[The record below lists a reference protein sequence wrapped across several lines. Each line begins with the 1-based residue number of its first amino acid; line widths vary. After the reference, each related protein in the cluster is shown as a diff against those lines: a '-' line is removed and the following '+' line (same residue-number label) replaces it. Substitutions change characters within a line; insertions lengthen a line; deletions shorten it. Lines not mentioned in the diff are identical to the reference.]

1 MNLNV
6 DLCQDL
12 AKRWMPGT
20 RQSKKGKPP
29 REAWRHPEDL
39 VKLIDEWPFP
49 KAWNHNLRIY
59 LKCLAWLHDI
69 IEDGKKDDGT
79 PVTEQDLIDA
89 GVSLDIVRD
98 VVALSC
104 LPGEDKTVYLARLR
118 TASVAAKMAK
128 CIDRICNLREGAEV
142 FKDARW
148 ARYVDE
154 TQKYVIPLSLGLC
167 DWLTDQLEAAVR
179 LRPVS

>member
-1 MNLNV
+1 VNLNV
-6 DLCQDL
+6 DLCQSL
-12 AKRWMPGT
+12 AKRWMVGT

-39 VKLIDEWPFP
+39 IKITDEWPFP
-49 KAWNHNLRIY
+49 SAWNHNLRTY
-59 LKCLAWLHDI
+59 LKCVLWLHDL
-69 IEDGKKDDGT
+69 IEDGKKEDGS
-79 PVTEQDLIDA
+79 PVTEEDLIRE

-104 LPGEDKTVYLARLR
+104 PPGVDKKVYLQSLK
-118 TASVAAKMAK
+118 TASVAARIAK
-128 CIDRICNLREGAEV
+128 CIDRIGNLREGAEV

-148 ARYVDE
+148 ARYVEE
-154 TQKYVIPLSLGLC
+154 TNTYILPMSFSLHG
-167 DWLTDQLEAAVR
+167 WLTDQLEAAVG